1 MKQNTPKRDGVPP
14 HPKGLRAKRQAFYDV
29 QNLLGDL
36 PRKRDMLLEFLH
48 LVQDE
53 FHCLSESHLVAVA
66 HELRLSFA
74 EVYEVATFYAHFDVI
89 KDNEPAPPLT
99 VRV

>member
-74 EVYEVATFYAHFDVI
+74 
-89 KDNEPAPPLT
+89 
-99 VRV
+99 